1 MGISTDMTNA
11 IEKAHYR
18 NQQGMYFSGMNVI
31 GGALLLYSD
40 IIDDFFWNYAT
51 QINITNEKDITNEK
65 VEKLIKEITAFY
77 LKKDRLP
84 SIYLTPFSQPKNIS
98 KHLEKHGF
106 RIELKDAWMIYEKEV
121 PLIEKQKTLLI
132 KEVQSNADMDI
143 FINVFYE
150 AYGGASEDEPYGE
163 LPPTYGEA
171 LRLSFEKPPN
181 EPSIIHYLGFNN
193 GRPVGIGTLISSNG
207 FGGIYN
213 VGTSSRYRR
222 KGIGSAISLK
232 AIEDSKK
239 EGNTATYLM
248 TEEGSYVE
256 DFYRRLG
263 FSTKFIGCG
272 YVLFEEIKEKD

>member
-1 MGISTDMTNA
+1 MSSSTDTTIAM
-11 IEKAHYR
+11 EKAHYR
-18 NQQGMYFSGMNVI
+18 NQQGMYFSGTEVI
-31 GGALLLYSD
+31 EGAVLLYST
-40 IIDDFFWNYAT
+40 IIDDFFWNYAA
-51 QINITNEKDITNEK
+51 QIDITKEK
-65 VEKLIKEITAFY
+65 VEKLIQEVTTFY
-77 LKKDRLP
+77 LKKKRQP
-84 SIYLTPFSQPKNIS
+84 SVYLTPFSKPKNIS
-98 KHLEKHGF
+98 KHLESHGF
-106 RIELKDAWMIYEKEV
+106 RMELKDAWMVYEKEV
-121 PLIEKQKTLLI
+121 PLIETQESLVI
-132 KEVQSNADMDI
+132 KEVQSNEDMGI
-143 FINVFYE
+143 FTKVFYE

-171 LRLSFEKPPN
+171 LRRSFEKLPN
-181 EPSIIHYLGFNN
+181 ETSIIHYLGFIN
-193 GRPVGIGTLISSNG
+193 GRPVGIGTLISSHG

-222 KGIGSAISLK
+222 KGIGSAISSK

-239 EGNTATYLM
+239 EGNTVTYLM